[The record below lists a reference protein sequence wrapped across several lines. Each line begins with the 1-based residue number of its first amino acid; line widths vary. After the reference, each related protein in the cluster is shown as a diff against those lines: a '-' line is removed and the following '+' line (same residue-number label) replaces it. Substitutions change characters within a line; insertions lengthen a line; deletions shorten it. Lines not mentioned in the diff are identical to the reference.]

1 VLSGL
6 FLSSYSARKLGM
18 TTTGNAGGP
27 YNLIF
32 SEAPEASEKT
42 LSALLSRMGTGLLV
56 TELIGQGVNYTTGD
70 FSKGA
75 SGFWVENGRIAYPV
89 EGITVAGNLKD
100 IFMSFEAMSD
110 DVDLNGC
117 YLNGSVLIREMT
129 VAGNS

>member
-1 VLSGL
+1 
-6 FLSSYSARKLGM
+6 
-18 TTTGNAGGP
+18 
-27 YNLIF
+27 
-32 SEAPEASEKT
+32 
-42 LSALLSRMGTGLLV
+42 MGTGLLV
-56 TELIGQGVNYTTGD
+56 TELIGQGVNYATGD

-129 VAGNS
+129 VAGNSLVCKKPILLISLQKSKIFLSNYYN

>member
-1 VLSGL
+1 
-6 FLSSYSARKLGM
+6 M

-56 TELIGQGVNYTTGD
+56 TELIGQGVNYPTGD

>member
-1 VLSGL
+1 
-6 FLSSYSARKLGM
+6 
-18 TTTGNAGGP
+18 
-27 YNLIF
+27 
-32 SEAPEASEKT
+32 
-42 LSALLSRMGTGLLV
+42 
-56 TELIGQGVNYTTGD
+56 
-70 FSKGA
+70 
-75 SGFWVENGRIAYPV
+75 VENGRIAYPV